1 MISGLIGRKL
11 GMSQLFDKEGNV
23 VPVTLI
29 KAGPCV
35 ITQIKTIQKDGYQA
49 VQIGMIEKISE
60 KRMNKCLRNHL
71 KKAGSVPVKKLVE
84 VEAKSIDGLKLG
96 DKVTAAD
103 IFAENDMVSVTGNT
117 KGKGFQGV
125 IKRHRFSGG
134 PDTHGSKTHRVP
146 GSIGSSSFPSR
157 VFKGKRM
164 GGRMGGKRQTI
175 KNLRIVKIDA
185 ENNIIAIK
193 GCIPGYNGAYVVINK
208 NL

>member
-1 MISGLIGRKL
+1 MINGLIGKKL
-11 GMSQLFDKEGNV
+11 GMSQLFDADGNII
-23 VPVTLI
+23 PVTLI

-35 ITQIKTIQKDGYQA
+35 ITQIKTVQKDGYQA
-49 VQIGMIEKISE
+49 VQIGLVEKISE
-60 KRMNKCLRNHL
+60 KRINKCLKNHL
-71 KKAGSVPVKKLVE
+71 KKAGSPPTKKLIE
-84 VEAKSIDGLKLG
+84 VEAKSIDNLKLG
-96 DKVTAAD
+96 DKYTAAD
-103 IFAENDMVSVTGNT
+103 IFSENDLVNVTGIT

-164 GGRMGGKRQTI
+164 GGRMGGKKHTI
-175 KNLRIVKIDA
+175 KNLKVIKIDK
-185 ENNIIAIK
+185 ENNIIAVK
-193 GCIPGYNGAYVVINK
+193 GCVPGFNGSYLVINK